1 MLFLYLQAQQLRLKI
16 QEQDVYELQAFKQLL
31 DDVRGAAMSDE
42 IRLVY
47 EELVAAFPTAVS
59 GRGRFGFAEQAGLLL
74 LPGWVPHQEHC

>member
-1 MLFLYLQAQQLRLKI
+1 LRLKI
-16 QEQDVYELQAFKQLL
+16 QQQDVYELQAFKQLL

-59 GRGRFGFAEQAGLLL
+59 GT
-74 LPGWVPHQEHC
+74 CCCCC

>member
-1 MLFLYLQAQQLRLKI
+1 MFGCLQAQQLRLKI
-16 QEQDVYELQAFKQLL
+16 QEHDAYELPAFKQLL

-59 GRGRFGFAEQAGLLL
+59 GGWFLRHVTLAEL
-74 LPGWVPHQEHC
+74 ERYC

>member
-1 MLFLYLQAQQLRLKI
+1 MCLQAQQLRLKI
-16 QEQDVYELQAFKQLL
+16 QEQDVYDLQAFKQLL

-59 GRGRFGFAEQAGLLL
+59 GSCSATAAAS
-74 LPGWVPHQEHC
+74 GWAVATARKRRQQQG

>member
-1 MLFLYLQAQQLRLKI
+1 LQAQQLRLKI
-16 QEQDVYELQAFKQLL
+16 QEQDAYELPAFKQLL

-59 GRGRFGFAEQAGLLL
+59 GAWLVVWACETS
-74 LPGWVPHQEHC
+74 